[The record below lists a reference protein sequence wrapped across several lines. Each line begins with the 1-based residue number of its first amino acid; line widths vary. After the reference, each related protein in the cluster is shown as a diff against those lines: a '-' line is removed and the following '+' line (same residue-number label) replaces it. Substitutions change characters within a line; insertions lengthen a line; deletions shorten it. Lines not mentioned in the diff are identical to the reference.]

1 MQRVKKRE
9 APEKFVNTK
18 WGYPK
23 EDEEKKGTK
32 EQTRVK

>member
-1 MQRVKKRE
+1 MIHAKSEDERE

-23 EDEEKKGTK
+23 EDEEK
-32 EQTRVK
+32 